1 MAADWLRVEIITGL
15 QKLLTLRLQGTPPE
29 DAIVGTA
36 EVWLEGVSRS
46 RISWDEQLDR
56 VRVQRS
62 FAALFRSCEY
72 WPPPKM
78 LLDHLGSRAPPKALP
93 EPPLT
98 PEERQQVKDKL
109 REIIEQLTQS
119 RRMNATKDERQQSLA
134 ALKEIIEPES
144 ENQLDNAGENNEQ

>member
-1 MAADWLRVEIITGL
+1 MVADWLRVEIITGL

-36 EVWLEGVSRS
+36 EVWLEGISRS

-56 VRVQRS
+56 ARVQRS
-62 FAALFRSCEY
+62 FATLFRSCDY
-72 WPPPKM
+72 WPSPRLFM
-78 LLDHLGSRAPPKALP
+78 DHLGSRAPPPKGLP

-109 REIIEQLTQS
+109 REIVEQLAQS

-134 ALKEIIEPES
+134 ALKEISEPES
-144 ENQLDNAGENNEQ
+144 ENQLDNAGEKQ